1 VFSEIACRKQDE
13 HVIHGLNSRSRS
25 MAIFN
30 GDLGLQFVTHLA
42 NQYTVPDLVRLAR
55 LAADKGFQQIWVND
69 NIRYRSQLVVL
80 TAIASQVPVRL
91 GTAIMVPYFHNPLD
105 VADSLGALSELCEGR
120 EISVGIARGD
130 LGQSPQHVQ
139 PLRPIA
145 MVSETVQLLRQALSG
160 EELSYADYPFL
171 QEFYHLNPKG
181 KFRLAFK
188 PGSSFKFYGGGNGP
202 QSLRMCGRI
211 MDGLISSGTYI
222 PMLKAGRLPG
232 MLATADDAARE
243 VDSGKRLR
251 KVCELNVSISTDRA
265 KAIEFPKRQVAHSI
279 LQWEALGFTP
289 EEYSQMGVAREQV
302 LNLKRAFEG
311 GATVEEAA
319 KSVTE
324 HMVKTYYT
332 AGTPEEVR
340 DQIIELAGA
349 AGRLGYD
356 HIAFA
361 KLGPDYEEAID
372 LLADQVV
379 PALTRRG
386 L

>member
-1 VFSEIACRKQDE
+1 
-13 HVIHGLNSRSRS
+13 

-30 GDLGLQFVTHLA
+30 GELGLQFVTHLA

-55 LAADKGFQQIWVND
+55 LGADNGFQQIWVND

-130 LGQSPQHVQ
+130 LGQSPQHLQ

-160 EELSYADYPFL
+160 AELSYADYPFL
-171 QEFYHLNPKG
+171 QEFYHLNPRG
-181 KFRLAFK
+181 KFRLAFN
-188 PGSSFKFYGGGNGP
+188 PQSSFKFYGGGNGP
-202 QSLRMCGRI
+202 QALRMCGRI

-232 MLATADDAARE
+232 MLATADHAAQQ
-243 VDSGKRLR
+243 VIPGKRLR
-251 KVCELNVSISTDRA
+251 KVCELNVSISSDRA

-279 LQWEALGFTP
+279 LQWEALGFTAD
-289 EEYSQMGVAREQV
+289 EYGKMGVTREQV
-302 LNLKRAFEG
+302 LSLKRAFEA
-311 GATVEEAA
+311 GATVEEAS
-319 KSVTE
+319 KLVTE
-324 HMVKTYYT
+324 HMVKTYYA
-332 AGTPEEVR
+332 AGRPEEVR
-340 DQIIELAGA
+340 DQIIELVGA
-349 AGRLGYD
+349 AGTLGYD
-356 HIAFA
+356 HVAFA
-361 KLGPDYEEAID
+361 KLGPDYDEAIE
-372 LLADQVV
+372 LLAAEVM
-379 PALTRRG
+379 PALTR
-386 L
+386 